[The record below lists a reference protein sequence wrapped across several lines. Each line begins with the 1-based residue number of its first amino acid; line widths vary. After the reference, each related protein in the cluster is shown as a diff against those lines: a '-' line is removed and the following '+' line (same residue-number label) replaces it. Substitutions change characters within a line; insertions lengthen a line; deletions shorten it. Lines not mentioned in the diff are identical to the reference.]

1 MFFYTTNR
9 EEIREQQQIAEEIG
23 NAIINIGDPAD
34 EEELKNELAAME
46 QEALDNKMLTAPSAP
61 IASTPQHVSVGKFI
75 ELISYPRDIFPK
87 LTPIL
92 VKGKAAAAEEDDE
105 EELRQLQAA
114 MAY

>member
-1 MFFYTTNR
+1 MHFNR

-34 EEELKNELAAME
+34 EEELRIELAAME

-61 IASTPQHVSVGKFI
+61 IASTPQHVGAGK
-75 ELISYPRDIFPK
+75 LIPVPCWRYPSK
-87 LTPIL
+87 AKVAV
-92 VKGKAAAAEEDDE
+92 VKGKATAEEEDDE